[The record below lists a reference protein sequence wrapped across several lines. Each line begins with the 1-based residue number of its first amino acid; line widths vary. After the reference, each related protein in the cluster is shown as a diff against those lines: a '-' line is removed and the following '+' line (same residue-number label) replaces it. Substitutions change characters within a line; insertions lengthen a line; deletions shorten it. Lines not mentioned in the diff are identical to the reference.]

1 MLTMLYQILSHQS
14 QRNSQ
19 PPKLWPIPK
28 YALNRFGI
36 GLLPSHINPSLPYEI
51 LNLVFDDPILQFLVN
66 HTTKYAELHPT
77 SEADA
82 PKHRPHP

>member
-1 MLTMLYQILSHQS
+1 MLTMFYQILSHQS

-19 PPKLWPIPK
+19 PPKLWQ

-51 LNLVFDDPILQFLVN
+51 LNLVFDEPIQLSMQDCI
-66 HTTKYAELHPT
+66 LHQKPMPLSIAFT
-77 SEADA
+77 PSILLLR
-82 PKHRPHP
+82 KS